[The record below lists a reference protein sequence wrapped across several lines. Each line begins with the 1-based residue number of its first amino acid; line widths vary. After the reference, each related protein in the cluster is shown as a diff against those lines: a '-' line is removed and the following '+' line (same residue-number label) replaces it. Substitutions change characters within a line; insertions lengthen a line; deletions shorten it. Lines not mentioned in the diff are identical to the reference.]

1 MKIAFVDTSN
11 FIDYPIG
18 GQLTSVKKMINF
30 FICQEQT
37 SIILIGINKKNKKNC
52 TVKIGN
58 KNISFI
64 SVYEDTNDSENP
76 KRSLRLHFMLGLFL
90 NILKI
95 KKMDIDV
102 FFIHNPE
109 AFLPIKIFYRKK
121 KIVTFSHG
129 SFYNIF
135 NHIRFKKLKMH

>member
-76 KRSLRLHFMLGLFL
+76 KRSLRLHFMFGLFKYT
-90 NILKI
+90 KI
-95 KKMDIDV
+95 KKMDMM
-102 FFIHNPE
+102 FSIHN
-109 AFLPIKIFYRKK
+109 
-121 KIVTFSHG
+121 
-129 SFYNIF
+129 
-135 NHIRFKKLKMH
+135 